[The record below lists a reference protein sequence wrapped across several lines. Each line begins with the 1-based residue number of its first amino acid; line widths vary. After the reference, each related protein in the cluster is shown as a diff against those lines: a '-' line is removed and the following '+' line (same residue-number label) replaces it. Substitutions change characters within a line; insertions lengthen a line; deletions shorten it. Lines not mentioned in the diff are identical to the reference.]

1 MTHKQDLLLHAM
13 AVKKEDMAFFKEM
26 ARKDLLSFCVY
37 SDKFFEI
44 NKHHEII
51 ANALQRFMEGKVKK
65 LILQTPPRS
74 WKSRLICEAIAWAF
88 WNVQNTDIIYTWHS
102 ISLLESFSRNIR
114 DRVMSPEYRSIFKD
128 SVKWDNGAV
137 GSWAMSNQ
145 NKLMIYGVWW
155 GITGKGWN
163 RLIIDDPY
171 ATRQDAE
178 SDTIRKR
185 VEDWYD
191 STFLSRRHNSEAG
204 ICLIMQRWR
213 EDDLVGYILEKEKDW
228 EIVKIPAVSDE
239 WESFWASRFPVPYL
253 EEMRTNI
260 GDYFFSSQY
269 QQEPFVESWWD
280 FKRDYFRYEEIC
292 NIQGLIPRMKI
303 VSFLDPAI
311 STKQE
316 WDFSALVTVWHDLQ
330 SNLRYVLEVK
340 QIKAVPNEII
350 DEVFD
355 TAKYWK
361 NKGQSYKMGIEV
373 VQYQKMLALAIRDEM
388 RKRDFHFT
396 MEEVNPRGEKEA
408 RVRSILQPLYSSQS
422 IVHIRGDK
430 INELELELL
439 KFPNGKHDDIIDSLS
454 SACSIMQSSNLSST
468 YRTSVRNA
476 NSLI

>member
-1 MTHKQDLLLHAM
+1 MTEEQKAF
-13 AVKKEDMAFFKEM
+13 AVNM
-26 ARKDLLSFCVY
+26 ARNNLLSFCVF

-51 ANALQRFMEGKVKK
+51 ADALQRFMKWETKK

-88 WNVQNTDIIYTWHS
+88 WNVSNTDIIYTWHS

-114 DRVMSPEYRSIFKD
+114 ERVNSPEYKSVFNDSI
-128 SVKWDNGAV
+128 KWDNASV
-137 GSWAMSNQ
+137 WDWSMTNWNH
-145 NKLMIYGVWW
+145 LMIYWVGWW
-155 GITGKGWN
+155 ITGKGGN

-185 VEDWYD
+185 VEEWYD
-191 STFLSRRHNSEAG
+191 STFLSRRHNSEAW

-213 EDDLVGYILEKEKDW
+213 EDDLVWYILEKENDW
-228 EIVKIPAVSDE
+228 EVVKIPAISDD
-239 WESFWASRFPVPYL
+239 WESFWASRFPITFL
-253 EEMRTNI
+253 EEMRANI

-269 QQEPFVESWWD
+269 QQEPFVETWGD
-280 FKRDYFRYEEIC
+280 FRRDYFRYEEMG
-292 NIQGLIPRMKI
+292 NIQNIIPRMKI

-311 STKQE
+311 SQKQE
-316 WDFSALVTVWHDLQ
+316 GDFSAIVTVWHDLQ

-340 QIKAVPNEII
+340 QLKASPNEII
-350 DEVFD
+350 DEVFE
-355 TAKYWK
+355 TARYWK
-361 NKGQSYKMGIEV
+361 NKWQSYKMGIEV

-408 RVRSILQPLYSSQS
+408 RIRSILQPLYSSQS
-422 IVHIRGDK
+422 IVHIRWDK

-439 KFPNGKHDDIIDSLS
+439 KFPNAKHDDIIDSLS
-454 SACSIMQSSNLSST
+454 SSCSIMQSSNLSST
-468 YRTSVRNA
+468 FKTSVRNV
-476 NSLI
+476 NNLI

>member
-1 MTHKQDLLLHAM
+1 MTEEQKAFAVNM
-13 AVKKEDMAFFKEM
+13 AQNN
-26 ARKDLLSFCVY
+26 LLSFCVF

-51 ANALQRFMEGKVKK
+51 ANALQRFMEGKTKK

-128 SVKWDNGAV
+128 SVKWDNWAV
-137 GSWAMSNQ
+137 WAWSMTNNNQ
-145 NKLMIYGVWW
+145 LMIYWVGWW
-155 GITGKGWN
+155 ITGKWWH

-185 VEDWYD
+185 VEEWYD
-191 STFLSRRHNSEAG
+191 STFLSRRHNSEAW

-213 EDDLVGYILEKEKDW
+213 EDDLVWYILEKEKDW
-228 EIVKIPAVSDE
+228 EIVKIPAISDD
-239 WESFWASRFPVPYL
+239 WESFWASRFPIPFL

-269 QQEPFVESWWD
+269 QQEPFTESGWD
-280 FKRDYFRYEEIC
+280 FKRDYFRYEEMW
-292 NIQGLIPRMKI
+292 NIQGIIPRMKI

-311 STKQE
+311 SQKQE
-316 WDFSALVTVWHDLQ
+316 GDFSALVTVWHDLQ

-340 QIKAVPNEII
+340 HIKATPNEII
-350 DEVFD
+350 SEVFD
-355 TAKYWK
+355 SARYWK
-361 NKGQSYKMGIEV
+361 TKGQSYKMGIEV

-388 RKRDFHFT
+388 RRRDFHFT
-396 MEEVNPRGEKEA
+396 MEEVNPRWEKEA
-408 RVRSILQPLYSSQS
+408 RIRSILQPMYSSQS

-439 KFPNGKHDDIIDSLS
+439 KFPNAKHDDIIDSLS

-468 YRTSVRNA
+468 YRTTVRNA
-476 NSLI
+476 NNLI